1 MVVIHEFF
9 CKMLRFLCFFLVI
22 LIIHDLVFMLKKKL
36 IAVTL
41 RKKIFKINLDYKRC
55 FCLLQLAN
63 EQVKKKARPV
73 LIKKM
78 FVLGGLL
85 IEQYHEQMKMTSRS
99 KVKDKRMVTITF

>member
-1 MVVIHEFF
+1 M
-9 CKMLRFLCFFLVI
+9 
-22 LIIHDLVFMLKKKL
+22 
-36 IAVTL
+36 
-41 RKKIFKINLDYKRC
+41 KR

-99 KVKDKRMVTITF
+99 KVKDKRMV

>member
-1 MVVIHEFF
+1 MIF
-9 CKMLRFLCFFLVI
+9 
-22 LIIHDLVFMLKKKL
+22 VFMLENKINSCQFEKKNL
-36 IAVTL
+36 
-41 RKKIFKINLDYKRC
+41 NLDYKRC

-63 EQVKKKARPV
+63 EQAKKKARPV